1 MKTTYFNI
9 CLLGIVLSSFY
20 HCTPSP
26 SPNEPQAKQVSL
38 IETHH
43 QVTDLKIATLS
54 TMLANRGIGEW
65 GYAALVEADGRQ
77 LLFDTGQR
85 PETVLKNAE
94 ELGFDLHEVED
105 VFLSHN
111 HGDHT
116 GGLLSLREKLKVL
129 NPKAMSRVHVG
140 KGIFAQRINGG
151 NRMQEMKQQ
160 LEADGVEIIIYE
172 KPTELFPGVWITGPV
187 ERIHDE
193 KNYGQGGRI
202 YTEDGEIVDNIPED
216 QSLAINTDKGFVVLA
231 GCGHAGIIN
240 TLDYVKSTIQDK
252 NIFAVVG
259 GFHLVSASDE
269 HLAWTAKHL
278 QDFDVEKIVGAHC
291 TGLHALYSLKESLA
305 LSREDAVV
313 GSVGDYFDL
322 KDGIHAGIIA
332 R

>member
-1 MKTTYFNI
+1 MKITYLYI
-9 CLLGIVLSSFY
+9 CLASLILIIAY
-20 HCTPSP
+20 QCTP
-26 SPNEPQAKQVSL
+26 NHPQQENLAKQVNLQKTSQ
-38 IETHH
+38 

-65 GYAALVEADGRQ
+65 GYAAIVEADGHQ

-140 KGIFAQRINGG
+140 KGIFEQRVNGG
-151 NRMQEMKQQ
+151 NRIQEMKEK
-160 LEADGVEIIIYE
+160 LEADGVEFIVYD

-202 YTEDGEIVDNIPED
+202 YTEAGEIVDNIPED
-216 QSLAINTDKGFVVLA
+216 QSLAINTNKGFVVLA

-240 TLDYVKSTIQDK
+240 TLDYVKSNIEDK
-252 NIFAVVG
+252 NIFAIVG

-269 HLAWTAKHL
+269 QLAWTAKQL
-278 QDFDVEKIVGAHC
+278 QDFGVEKIVGAHC
-291 TGLHALYSLKESLA
+291 TGLHALYSLKESMA

-322 KDGIHAGIIA
+322 QDGIHPGIIA